1 MSTSCKKEIS
11 GISLST
17 YCYTTWVSATSLS
30 SWLERRQGLFGLSS
44 LGFTFLPGVVFFLPS
59 HTLTLI
65 LSPVVSLRTTEV
77 GKETCWN
84 LWRFRPDCLGRKL
97 SILQA
102 SYSLFGMNL
111 TIFCC
116 DLLMILCNYVLCKLP
131 PSYISKKTLKP
142 LHPCVKSILTI
153 LPDSA
158 EQLVSDWCM
167 NGILYNK

>member
-1 MSTSCKKEIS
+1 MTQWISFTMRGPAWVQAVKKKS
-11 GISLST
+11 RG
-17 YCYTTWVSATSLS
+17 SASVHTAIQPECQQH
-30 SWLERRQGLFGLSS
+30 LEWRQGRCGLSS
-44 LGFTFLPGVVFFLPS
+44 LGFTFLPGVVFFLPD

-65 LSPVVSLRTTEV
+65 LSPIVSLRTTEV

-116 DLLMILCNYVLCKLP
+116 DLLMILCNYVLCKLHQVTFLRKL
-131 PSYISKKTLKP
+131 SSLF
-142 LHPCVKSILTI
+142 ILVW
-153 LPDSA
+153 S
-158 EQLVSDWCM
+158 QF
-167 NGILYNK
+167 

>member
-30 SWLERRQGLFGLSS
+30 SWLERRQGLCGLSS
-44 LGFTFLPGVVFFLPS
+44 LGFTFLPGVVFFLPG
-59 HTLTLI
+59 HALTLI
-65 LSPVVSLRTTEV
+65 LSPIVSLRTTEV

-102 SYSLFGMNL
+102 RYSLFGMNL

-116 DLLMILCNYVLCKLP
+116 DLLMILCNYMLCKLHQVTFLRKL
-131 PSYISKKTLKP
+131 SSLF
-142 LHPCVKSILTI
+142 ILVW
-153 LPDSA
+153 S
-158 EQLVSDWCM
+158 QF
-167 NGILYNK
+167 

>member
-1 MSTSCKKEIS
+1 MTQWISFTMRGPAWVQAVKKEIL

-30 SWLERRQGLFGLSS
+30 SWLERRQGLCGLSS
-44 LGFTFLPGVVFFLPS
+44 LGFTFLPGVEFFLPG

-65 LSPVVSLRTTEV
+65 LSPIVSLRTTEV

-102 SYSLFGMNL
+102 RYSLFGMNL

-116 DLLMILCNYVLCKLP
+116 DLLMILCNYVLCKLHQVTFLRKL
-131 PSYISKKTLKP
+131 SSLF
-142 LHPCVKSILTI
+142 ILVW
-153 LPDSA
+153 S
-158 EQLVSDWCM
+158 QF
-167 NGILYNK
+167 

>member
-30 SWLERRQGLFGLSS
+30 SWLERRQGLCGLSS
-44 LGFTFLPGVVFFLPS
+44 LGFTFLPGVVFFLLG

-65 LSPVVSLRTTEV
+65 LSLIVSLRTTEV

-116 DLLMILCNYVLCKLP
+116 DLLMILCNYVWCKLHQVTFLRKL
-131 PSYISKKTLKP
+131 SSLF
-142 LHPCVKSILTI
+142 ILVW
-153 LPDSA
+153 S
-158 EQLVSDWCM
+158 QF
-167 NGILYNK
+167 